1 MALFG
6 RPPAP
11 APLSRLEELKRLVAK
26 EPASRQFLSLAE
38 EYRKAGKFIDVV
50 QTLQAGLQYN
60 QNYVAAWVALGRAQ
74 HQIGKIDE
82 AIRGYGEALRLDPHN
97 LVAVRQLAELHLQKG
112 DKVEAIKKFKLFRGL
127 SPGDRAVNETIEQL
141 EIDLKAER
149 ALKAPRVETWP
160 NLVPPKPTAPKT
172 PEPAIRTSPITA
184 PVERPVVP
192 PIVPPV
198 VAPAIPSAVAPAAP
212 ATVPPVAPPRPAAAA
227 PPETGWRPPQ
237 EPRPLPLTQSG
248 AFRMP
253 LAAPAAG
260 TTGRIV
266 PPPLPPRLENL
277 VRATPAPAPPAPITA
292 SPAPAPDP
300 LPAAPPPVAA
310 PQPSRPAVA
319 AYAPVPPPQPPAAQ
333 PKAKPSDLLELTFDG
348 TSGRTTGPIPRT
360 PSPEAPTLPPP
371 APPPP
376 SWAPLVAPERSE
388 RQPPEAPESRAVTAP
403 VPPPAPEPAV
413 AREPAPPPQIEVAS
427 ASPPP
432 PARAVEAPVPEALGE
447 RVPARAAPAG
457 DDVFGVS
464 VSAVAEAPSPGPDRL
479 EEAAPFDEPATTP
492 IPPPLEVPPP
502 PVAAAPPVPTPAP
515 AVTETLA
522 SLYEAQGY
530 AGDAAAAYE
539 SLAATAPDP
548 ERAREL
554 AGKAERARTKP
565 AVNGTVRARLEA
577 FAAKLPVPPEARL
590 EDLGAVLRRLR
601 GRVPGIQ
608 AAAVT
613 DLEGLPVVVSE
624 DADEAALE
632 ALIAEL
638 TAFWKSV
645 LRRRDDVGTGALSAL
660 TVQARDGVALV
671 SLVSPEYSLI
681 VRTGRDVPIGQ
692 VRYEAERAAALLRPA
707 LA

>member
-38 EYRKAGKFIDVV
+38 EYRKTGKFIDVV

-60 QNYVAAWVALGRAQ
+60 QSYVAAWVALGRAQ

-127 SPGDRAVNETIEQL
+127 SPGDRGVNETIEQL

-160 NLVPPKPTAPKT
+160 NLVPPKPPAPKT

-192 PIVPPV
+192 PL
-198 VAPAIPSAVAPAAP
+198 AAPAAAP
-212 ATVPPVAPPRPAAAA
+212 GVPPVAPPRPPTTAQ
-227 PPETGWRPPQ
+227 PEPGWRAPQ
-237 EPRPLPLTQSG
+237 EPRPMPLTQSG

-266 PPPLPPRLENL
+266 PPPLPPRLESL
-277 VRATPAPAPPAPITA
+277 VRATPPPAPLAA
-292 SPAPAPDP
+292 SPAPGPDP
-300 LPAAPPPVAA
+300 VPAAPSPA
-310 PQPSRPAVA
+310 PQPAKPPVA
-319 AYAPVPPPQPPAAQ
+319 AYAPVPPPQAPGVAVPLVPAAPPAPP
-333 PKAKPSDLLELTFDG
+333 PKAKASDLLELTFDG
-348 TSGRTTGPIPRT
+348 TSGRTTGPIPRA
-360 PSPEAPTLPPP
+360 PSLEAPTLPPP

-376 SWAPLVAPERSE
+376 SWAPAPAPEPSDG
-388 RQPPEAPESRAVTAP
+388 QPPVAAESRVVTAP

-413 AREPAPPPQIEVAS
+413 AREPAPPPRIEVAP
-427 ASPPP
+427 APPP
-432 PARAVEAPVPEALGE
+432 HPPRTVETAAREGSAEVP
-447 RVPARAAPAG
+447 PRAAPVA
-457 DDVFGVS
+457 DDVFGMGA
-464 VSAVAEAPSPGPDRL
+464 SAAAETPSPGPDRPQ
-479 EEAAPFDEPATTP
+479 EAAPFDEPATAP

-502 PVAAAPPVPTPAP
+502 PAAPVPPSSLASTPAP

-554 AGKAERARTKP
+554 TGKAERARTKP

-660 TVQARDGVALV
+660 TLQARDGVALV